1 MKKRMLSAA
10 LLAAALAPA
19 AAPAAPKASRICV
32 LDQSALLAR
41 SSLALAEAAR
51 FQQLRQ
57 TAQANFDK
65 DNRALEADARALE
78 NFKRDLPP
86 ATLQARA
93 QDLAQRRADL
103 ARRGEQV
110 NRDLAKLDETV
121 TANVM
126 RAATPTIQAVERESG
141 CGLLIAR
148 SALLDL
154 PDTSLDITP
163 KVIDRMNAASAAQ

>member
-1 MKKRMLSAA
+1 MMKKVLPTL

-19 AAPAAPKASRICV
+19 AQAAPRPTRVCV
-32 LDQSALLAR
+32 LDQSVLLAR

-51 FQQLRQ
+51 FQTLRQ

-65 DNRALEADARALE
+65 DSRALDADERALET
-78 NFKRDLPP
+78 FKRDLPP
-86 ATLQARA
+86 AALTART
-93 QDLAQRRADL
+93 QDIARRRADL

-110 NRDLAKLDETV
+110 NRDLAKLDDALTG
-121 TANVM
+121 TVM
-126 RAATPTIQAVERESG
+126 RAATPVIQAVEREGG

-154 PDTSLDITP
+154 PDPSLDITP
-163 KVIDRMNAASAAQ
+163 KVIDRLNAAASAK